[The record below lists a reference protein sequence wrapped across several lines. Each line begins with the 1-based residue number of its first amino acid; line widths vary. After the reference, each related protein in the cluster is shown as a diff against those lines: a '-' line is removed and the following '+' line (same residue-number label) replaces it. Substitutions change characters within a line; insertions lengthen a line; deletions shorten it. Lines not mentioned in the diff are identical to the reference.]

1 MRLANSFEWNSTFNR
16 VFTLELTGRNDWSS
30 TLPKDNA
37 SYFYPSVTG
46 SLILSDLMPA
56 ITNGGVVSY
65 MKVRGS
71 WAKVGSDAGPYQL
84 ATTYS
89 GNANKFGG
97 LAQFSLDNTSANAA
111 LKPEQTTGREGGI
124 EMGLFNDRLTVD
136 ATYYQK
142 ITRDQILPLT
152 VTPASGFT
160 STVINAGQMS
170 NRGIEA
176 SVSARVMRLAN
187 SFEWNSTFNFLKNK
201 NMVDELA
208 PGLTSLTIAS
218 QWGAELDAR
227 QGYPYGVLY
236 GKHWVRDSASGALL
250 TKDGLPIGSSDLQV
264 LGNVNPDWT
273 GGWTNEFRY
282 KRFTLTSLVDTR
294 QGGENFSI
302 GNWWGM
308 YAGILESTLKG
319 REVDWNKPGLVVE
332 GIDEDTGL
340 PNTVVVTAED
350 YGHNLYPIPEAAV
363 FNSGFVKLREVRLG
377 WDMPQRYFQRLNLS
391 GVNLTFVGSNLFT
404 WTDFP
409 NYDPENAS
417 NAGNGGQGFDMGALP
432 TTRNLG
438 IHLTITP

>member
-1 MRLANSFEWNSTFNR
+1 
-16 VFTLELTGRNDWSS
+16 
-30 TLPKDNA
+30 
-37 SYFYPSVTG
+37 
-46 SLILSDLMPA
+46 MPA
-56 ITNGGVVSY
+56 ITSNGLISY
-65 MKVRGS
+65 LKVRGS
-71 WAKVGSDAGPYQL
+71 WAKVGSDADPYQL
-84 ATTYS
+84 QTVYA

-160 STVINAGQMS
+160 SSVINAGQMS

-208 PGLTSLTIAS
+208 PGLSTLVIAS
-218 QWGAELDAR
+218 QWGANIEAR
-227 QGYPYGVLY
+227 EGYPYGVLY
-236 GKHWVRDSASGALL
+236 GKHWVRDSASGAIM
-250 TKDGLPIGSSDLQV
+250 TQDGLPIGSTDLQV

-282 KRFTLTSLVDTR
+282 KRFSLTGLLDFR
-294 QGGENFSI
+294 HGGQNFSI

-319 REVDWNKPGLVVE
+319 REVDWNNPGLVVD
-332 GIDEDTGL
+332 GLDIDTCDTNGQNCSA
-340 PNTVVVTAED
+340 NTTTVTAED
-350 YGHNLYPIPEAAV
+350 YGHNLYPTAEAAI
-363 FNSGFVKLREVRLG
+363 FNTGFVKLREVRLG
-377 WDMPQRYFQRLNLS
+377 WDIPPKYISKLRLS
-391 GVNLTFVGSNLFT
+391 QANLTLVGSNLFT

-409 NYDPENAS
+409 NYDPENAA
-417 NAGNGGQGFDMGALP
+417 NAGNGGQGFDMGAMP
-432 TTRNLG
+432 STRNLG
-438 IHLTITP
+438 FHLTITP